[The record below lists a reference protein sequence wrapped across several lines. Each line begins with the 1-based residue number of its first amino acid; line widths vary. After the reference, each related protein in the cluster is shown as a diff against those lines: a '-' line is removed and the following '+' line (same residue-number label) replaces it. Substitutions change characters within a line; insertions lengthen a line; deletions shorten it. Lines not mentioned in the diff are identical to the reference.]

1 MPIDPVTGMLITA
14 GVQAGTTAIG
24 GIAKAIGAARMR
36 SPEEKERLEELR
48 RLREE
53 GGLGLTEAERTALE
67 ARLTTQ
73 RAAGLRQAQTISEQ
87 ARQAAGGGGR
97 ELFLAEMAAQEA
109 EQQARTEQAA
119 IIGQQEVAARQAQQ
133 QELAALT
140 EREAA
145 QRAAIAEGLSMG
157 LITAGVA
164 GGTALTM
171 GQMKKQQQIGK
182 AQSDTGADVLED
194 I

>member
-1 MPIDPVTGMLITA
+1 MAFDPASAAIM
-14 GVQAGTTAIG
+14 AGTTAIG

-48 RLREE
+48 RMQEE
-53 GGLGLTEAERTALE
+53 GELGLTEAERMGLE

-145 QRAAIAEGLSMG
+145 QRAAIAEGLSLG
-157 LITAGVA
+157 LITAGTA
-164 GGTALTM
+164 GAVALTASEM
-171 GQMKKQQQIGK
+171 QKKKRLAQ